1 MDPNM
6 LQNGIGKVCWLDVP
20 VYDVER
26 AKKFY
31 TEVLDWECNITVV
44 ADPAPG
50 AHSMHFF
57 RNAAGVNGAFSH
69 MKEGL
74 LVVNHDKD
82 NAGALPVLP
91 TFSVADIQET
101 LDKAVKAGGQVQL

>member
-1 MDPNM
+1 MASTDNDV
-6 LQNGIGKVCWLDVP
+6 GKICWLDVP

-31 TEVLDWECNITVV
+31 TEVLDWDCNVG
-44 ADPAPG
+44 AFPDPGPG

-57 RNAAGVNGAFSH
+57 KNAAGVNGAFSH

-74 LVVNHDKD
+74 LVTNHNKTSRE
-82 NAGALPVLP
+82 ALSLAP
-91 TFSVADIQET
+91 TFNVENCQET
-101 LDKAVKAGGQVQL
+101 LDKAIKAGGELH